1 MHKKARTWTIAVT
14 GVVLTG
20 TLVGLSVFG
29 GLGGSSWMGEAT
41 SSAESASPSPRPV
54 AKTYTVEL
62 KAVGDLMMHSPQ
74 ITAGQYGNRYN
85 FSSFFKYIAPT
96 LAKGDLVLGNLETPM
111 AGPATGYTGY
121 PMFNS
126 PDAYATAIKAA
137 GFDVVT
143 TANNHALDRREAG
156 LLRTIQ
162 VLDKVGLGHTGT
174 FGSEAARN
182 TPLMVEKNHI
192 KFGILAY
199 TYGTNG
205 MPIPAGKPYVINMI
219 DPALMKRDVAAARK
233 AGAEVVVVSVH
244 FGTEYQRH
252 PNDYQKRIVDEL
264 FTAGAD
270 IILGSHPHVVQPYQ
284 VRTLANADGTSRT
297 GVVIYSLGNFISNQ
311 RDNPTDIGGI
321 LNVRVTKKA
330 DAITLSHV
338 SFNPTYVHRYVAGGR
353 RVYNVIP
360 MADTLRMRNY
370 APFTAADYTR
380 MQARYTEMM
389 RHVVSTP

>member
-1 MHKKARTWTIAVT
+1 MMKKVKTVAGTIT
-14 GVVLTG
+14 GIALLA
-20 TLVGLSVFG
+20 TLMGCSVME
-29 GLGGSSWMGEAT
+29 SH
-41 SSAESASPSPRPV
+41 SSAESATPSPSPVP
-54 AKTYTVEL
+54 KTYTVEL

-74 ITAGQYGNRYN
+74 ITAGQFGNRYD

-126 PDAYATAIKAA
+126 PDAYADAIKAA

-162 VLDKVGLGHTGT
+162 VLDRVGLGHTGT
-174 FGSEAARN
+174 FGSADARN
-182 TPLMVEKNHI
+182 TPLLVTKNHI
-192 KFGILAY
+192 QFGILAY

-205 MPIPAGKPYVINMI
+205 MPIPAGKPYEINLI
-219 DPALMKRDVAAARK
+219 DPALMQRDVAAARK
-233 AGAEVVVVSVH
+233 AGAEVVVVCVH

-252 PNDYQKRIVDEL
+252 PNDYQKRVVDGL
-264 FTAGAD
+264 FAAGAD

-284 VRTLANADGTSRT
+284 VRTIKHADGTSRT

-321 LNVRVTKKA
+321 LNVRVVKKA
-330 DAITLSHV
+330 GAISLDHV
-338 SFNPTYVHRYVAGGR
+338 SFNPTYVHRYVSGGR
-353 RVYNVIP
+353 RVYNVVP
-360 MADTLRMRNY
+360 MAQVLRERNY
-370 APFTAADYTR
+370 PPFGARDYATL
-380 MQARYTEMM
+380 QARYTEMM
-389 RHVVSTP
+389 RHVVSAP